1 MNARVPL
8 DTCELNG
15 DYINNYSG
23 VRVNNAFETYLTI
36 QDMLTKNFEK
46 YWIKPK

>member
-15 DYINNYSG
+15 DYKNNYSG
-23 VRVNNAFETYLTI
+23 VRVNNAFKTYLTI
-36 QDMLTKNFEK
+36 QDMPTQNLEK
-46 YWIKPK
+46 Y

>member
-15 DYINNYSG
+15 DYINNCSG
-23 VRVNNAFETYLTI
+23 VRVNNAFKTYLTI
-36 QDMLTKNFEK
+36 QDMLTKNLEE
-46 YWIKPK
+46 YWIKF